1 MDLHYTI
8 DFSKFSQEE
17 LQAWARAIS
26 KRDNKLSGQN
36 LEFIEQ
42 DLSIKPMGFPFEKEQ
57 ATKWEQ
63 KTKDSGEINIFNC

>member
-17 LQAWARAIS
+17 LQAWARAYS
-26 KRDNKLSGQN
+26 KHHNKQN
-36 LEFIEQ
+36 LEFIEE
-42 DLSIKPMGFPFEKEQ
+42 DLSKITLGFPFEKEQ

-63 KTKDSGEINIFNC
+63 KTNDSGEIN

>member
-17 LQAWARAIS
+17 LQAWAKAYS
-26 KRDNKLSGQN
+26 KNRNKQN
-36 LEFIEQ
+36 LEFIKQ

-57 ATKWEQ
+57 ATEWEQ
-63 KTKDSGEINIFNC
+63 KNK